1 LSPDAIDKFLPI
13 EINCLLTDK
22 NSYATATM
30 ASITSETA
38 GNMTTPT
45 IQTDGIDKVGKN
57 GRVATK
63 IAPTHLKVVAQSSQN
78 RSPDPFRLDYASMTP
93 AVKGFGRTYAPPS
106 EDKKIRNDCS
116 SAIPVGAQ
124 GSGHISAEANV
135 TQNVSPETR
144 RSSIRHFAGIPP
156 GARNR
161 EFLPK
166 QGSEENGSQDANPS

>member
-1 LSPDAIDKFLPI
+1 
-13 EINCLLTDK
+13 
-22 NSYATATM
+22 
-30 ASITSETA
+30 
-38 GNMTTPT
+38 
-45 IQTDGIDKVGKN
+45 
-57 GRVATK
+57 VATK

-161 EFLPK
+161 EFCP
-166 QGSEENGSQDANPS
+166 NGQRRKWVARRKSQLGMLFIFPMHDIGKDDELCILRHAAQFMMRC